1 MDMVRVFGLTSIS
14 TLVRMCTGL
23 VSVKVVAAIIGP
35 AGVALVGQLSNFSS
49 MLLNFSNGCINTG
62 VTKYL
67 SEFKEEKDAVAQYL
81 STALRITVLCSLICG
96 ISLIVLHSLLSE
108 LIMQS
113 RDYGYVFVI
122 FGITILLYGL
132 NNLLLSVV
140 NGFKEFRRYVY
151 INIANSIV
159 GVTFTVLLV
168 LTWGLEGALISAV
181 TYQSVMLFITLW
193 ILRKTP
199 WLRWSNFSRQFS
211 KFVASRYFK
220 FALMSLTS
228 VICVPI
234 SQMLLRG
241 YVMAEISDV
250 EAGLWEGM
258 NRISAM
264 YLMVITSSF
273 TVYYLPRLSEITD
286 PLELRREIYK
296 SYAIIVPALIAGFA
310 LIYLLR
316 FFIIKLLFTPEF
328 VPMQSLFI
336 WQLLGDFF
344 KICSWLL
351 AFLMVAKAMA
361 KAFITTEIVFTLIYI
376 AIGFLLIHLNG
387 IVGLCQAY
395 LANYILYSIAML
407 LICKKIFTP
416 NGTFAP

>member
-1 MDMVRVFGLTSIS
+1 MASCPIS
-14 TLVRMCTGL
+14 QQCFLISQTGA
-23 VSVKVVAAIIGP
+23 SAAESP
-35 AGVALVGQLSNFSS
+35 
-49 MLLNFSNGCINTG
+49 NTWQ
-62 VTKYL
+62 
-67 SEFKEEKDAVAQYL
+67 FKDDKDATAQYL
-81 STALRITVLCSLICG
+81 STALRITVVCSLICG

-113 RDYGYVFVI
+113 RDYGYVFII

-132 NNLLLSVV
+132 NNLLLSIV

-168 LTWGLEGALISAV
+168 LTWGLEGALVSAV

-193 ILRKTP
+193 ILRKTQ
-199 WLRWSNFSRQFS
+199 WLRWSNFTQKFS
-211 KFVASRYFK
+211 KLVATRYFK
-220 FALMSLTS
+220 FALMSLTT

-241 YVMAEISDV
+241 YVMAEISEV

-258 NRISAM
+258 NRISTM

-310 LIYLLR
+310 LIYVLR
-316 FFIIKLLFTPEF
+316 FFIIRLLFTPEF
-328 VPMQSLFI
+328 APMQSLFL

-361 KAFITTEIVFTLIYI
+361 KAFITAEIVFSLTYI
-376 AIGFLLIHLNG
+376 VMGFLLIHLNG

-395 LANYILYSIAML
+395 LANYILYSITMAL
-407 LICKKIFTP
+407 LFRKVLIPHGTSTP
-416 NGTFAP
+416 

>member
-1 MDMVRVFGLTSIS
+1 
-14 TLVRMCTGL
+14 MCTGL

-35 AGVALVGQLSNFSS
+35 AGVALVGQLSNFST
-49 MLLNFSNGCINTG
+49 MLLNFSNGCIGSG

-67 SEFKEEKDAVAQYL
+67 AEFKDDKDATAQYL
-81 STALRITVLCSLICG
+81 STALRITVVCSLICG

-113 RDYGYVFVI
+113 RDYGYVFII

-132 NNLLLSVV
+132 NNLLLSIV

-168 LTWGLEGALISAV
+168 LTWGLEGALVSAV

-199 WLRWSNFSRQFS
+199 WLRWSNFTQKFS
-211 KFVASRYFK
+211 KLVATRYFK
-220 FALMSLTS
+220 FALMSLTT

-241 YVMAEISDV
+241 YVMAEISEV

-258 NRISAM
+258 NRISSM

-273 TVYYLPRLSEITD
+273 AVYYLPRLSEITD

-328 VPMQSLFI
+328 APMQSLFL

-361 KAFITTEIVFTLIYI
+361 KAFITTEIVFCLTYI
-376 AIGFLLIHLNG
+376 VMGFLLIHLNG

-395 LANYILYSIAML
+395 LANYILYTIIMIL
-407 LICKKIFTP
+407 LFRKVLIPHGTSTP
-416 NGTFAP
+416 

>member
-1 MDMVRVFGLTSIS
+1 
-14 TLVRMCTGL
+14 
-23 VSVKVVAAIIGP
+23 
-35 AGVALVGQLSNFSS
+35 
-49 MLLNFSNGCINTG
+49 
-62 VTKYL
+62 
-67 SEFKEEKDAVAQYL
+67 
-81 STALRITVLCSLICG
+81 
-96 ISLIVLHSLLSE
+96 
-108 LIMQS
+108 
-113 RDYGYVFVI
+113 
-122 FGITILLYGL
+122 
-132 NNLLLSVV
+132 
-140 NGFKEFRRYVY
+140 
-151 INIANSIV
+151 
-159 GVTFTVLLV
+159 
-168 LTWGLEGALISAV
+168 
-181 TYQSVMLFITLW
+181 
-193 ILRKTP
+193 
-199 WLRWSNFSRQFS
+199 
-211 KFVASRYFK
+211 
-220 FALMSLTS
+220 MSLTS

>member
-1 MDMVRVFGLTSIS
+1 MIRVFGLTSIS

-35 AGVALVGQLSNFSS
+35 AGVALVGQLSNFST
-49 MLLNFSNGCINTG
+49 MLLNFSNGCIGSG

-67 SEFKEEKDAVAQYL
+67 AEFKDDKNATAQYL
-81 STALRITVLCSLICG
+81 STALRITVVCSLICG

-113 RDYGYVFVI
+113 RDYGYVFII

-132 NNLLLSVV
+132 NNLLLSIV

-168 LTWGLEGALISAV
+168 LTWGLEGALVSAV

-199 WLRWSNFSRQFS
+199 WLRWNNFTQKFS
-211 KFVASRYFK
+211 KLVATRYFK
-220 FALMSLTS
+220 FALMSLTT

-241 YVMAEISDV
+241 YVMAEISEVD
-250 EAGLWEGM
+250 AGLWEGM
-258 NRISAM
+258 NRISSM

-296 SYAIIVPALIAGFA
+296 SYAVIVPALIAGFA
-310 LIYLLR
+310 LIYVLR
-316 FFIIKLLFTPEF
+316 FFIIRLLFTPEF
-328 VPMQSLFI
+328 APMQSLFL

-361 KAFITTEIVFTLIYI
+361 KAFITTEIVFCLTYI
-376 AIGFLLIHLNG
+376 VMGFLLIHLNG

-395 LANYILYSIAML
+395 LANYILYTIIMIL
-407 LICKKIFTP
+407 LFRKVLIPHGTSTP
-416 NGTFAP
+416 